1 MNRVRDNIDKLI
13 SAEPEA
19 HSARLERFFERVQ
32 SNYDESIRAAT
43 RFFLLMLAAWFLTYA
58 IDAKWVTKVPFFGL
72 DLDRKMIVV
81 SPFLV
86 GLFSYGMLSAM
97 AGAIVLWE
105 AVSQSVCKMLPT
117 AWEHSLDDLL
127 APPTFS
133 NIERMLEPRRKDK
146 LLSLFSQVWFA
157 FIGLTMLFGSFF
169 AIGHTAHVFC
179 AARLP
184 IDAGFGVASTVLGVI
199 AWLRGFVLFASAIKA
214 TGGFKVGHHRA
225 SGRTGV

>member
-58 IDAKWVTKVPFFGL
+58 IKAKWIDKIGFFGL
-72 DLDRKMIVV
+72 DLNRKMIVV

-97 AGAIVLWE
+97 AGAIVFWE
-105 AVSQSVCKMLPT
+105 AVSQSVCKCSRPLENIVLMISSPRQHFPT
-117 AWEHSLDDLL
+117 LSECSNPDARTSCCHS
-127 APPTFS
+127 F
-133 NIERMLEPRRKDK
+133 RRC
-146 LLSLFSQVWFA
+146 
-157 FIGLTMLFGSFF
+157 GS
-169 AIGHTAHVFC
+169 HSSV
-179 AARLP
+179 
-184 IDAGFGVASTVLGVI
+184 
-199 AWLRGFVLFASAIKA
+199 
-214 TGGFKVGHHRA
+214 
-225 SGRTGV
+225 